1 MSHRKVWVMAAGILT
16 AAFFLCGNTLAAS
29 PEKEKHAP
37 VITKAYV
44 ADQARFG
51 DVLKIYIEA
60 EDPQGDMMRIAT
72 QASQNGFG
80 GYATDFIFLKSQYRK
95 QFKGYLTFNTH
106 SVRASFLPEWTQLK
120 LTLSVIDRAG
130 NESREVVLPVELI
143 SSRAPVGSLPEAF
156 ADKELPKIGTI
167 TVDLMNPVAQA
178 GNSAGVWD
186 R

>member
-1 MSHRKVWVMAAGILT
+1 MSRKTVWVMTVGILS
-16 AAFFLCGNTLAAS
+16 AVFFLCGNGLAAS

-37 VITKAYV
+37 VITKAYM

-60 EDPQGDMMRIAT
+60 EDFQGDMMRIAT

-80 GYATDFIFLKSQYRK
+80 GYATDFIVLKPQYRK
-95 QFKGYLTFNTH
+95 QFKGFLRFNTH

-120 LTLSVIDRAG
+120 LTISVIDRAG

-143 SSRAPVGSLPEAF
+143 SSRTPVGSLPEAF
-156 ADKELPKIGTI
+156 NDKDLPKIGTI
-167 TVDLMNPVAQA
+167 MIDLVNPVAQA
-178 GNSAGVWD
+178 GNGAGARDW
-186 R
+186 